1 MSAPK
6 PPGWAQTL
14 LRWLHPANTLEE
26 VEGDLDE
33 LYEYWYRRGGRSQAV
48 MRYILNVISVLPP
61 FVKRRAS
68 QTKYDQTFFLNPDM
82 LSNYFKIAWRNM
94 LRQKAYSALNIA
106 GLSIGMACSIL
117 ILLWV
122 RNELSYDRF
131 HANADQLFRMTCNAG
146 DFKAA
151 VSPAGMA
158 AGLQSQMPQIE
169 ASVRLSKPV
178 TSLFE
183 AGEKKF
189 QEKRVVFAD
198 SNFLRVFSFPLLKG
212 DVRTALSNPGAL
224 LITEEI
230 AKKYYGDQDPIG
242 KVIRRD
248 NHENFTIAGVL
259 ANTPSNS
266 HLQFDFVMPM
276 SYLARF
282 DNDLKTSTW
291 GNFNFYTYFQLNKN
305 VNTSAAGLQAMA
317 AQIYKLYKA
326 HGNEMKV
333 DFQLQP
339 LTAIHLH
346 SDLQIDLPG
355 HGNMQYVNIFFVV
368 AIFILVVACINFMNL
383 ATARSERRA
392 KEVGLR
398 KVVGAGRYQLI
409 VQFLGESLIFSFLS
423 LLIAL
428 VIVYM
433 LLPVFQ
439 MLTEKELAIQLLD
452 GRLLLSLVGIAILTG
467 LVSGSYPALF
477 LSGFAPVKV
486 LKGKMRVAG
495 ANLLFR
501 NGLVITQFVVA
512 IILLIGTAVVYKQ
525 LNFIKNR
532 NLGFD
537 KSNLLYLSMSGEL
550 WDKKQALK
558 TALGENPLT
567 ENFSIISQLPT
578 AITSGTV
585 DLEWEGQVARN
596 EIVVPSLDVDEN
608 FVKVFKT
615 KLLAGRGFSR
625 DFSGDTANYVINERA
640 MQIMGMNA
648 GNAVGKS
655 ISFSE
660 SKGTIIGVVKD
671 FNFKSLQHAVEPL
684 ILRLNR
690 WGGVVIV
697 RTRGGAN
704 EATIGKLGEIS
715 RQLNPAYPFT
725 YGFLDKDLDNLYR
738 SEQQMGNIFNLF
750 AGLAIFISCLGLYGL
765 SAFMAEQRKKE
776 IGVRKVLGATVSG
789 VVALLSQGF
798 LKLILIAILLATP
811 IAWYAMDRWLADFAY
826 QTTIDWWVFVLA
838 GLIAATI
845 ALVTVSFQ
853 SIRAALMNPVKSL
866 QGD

>member
-6 PPGWAQTL
+6 PPGWARTL

-33 LYEYWYRRGGRSQAV
+33 LYEYWYRRAGKTQAV
-48 MRYILNVISVLPP
+48 FRYSLNVISVLPP
-61 FVKRRAS
+61 FVKRR
-68 QTKYDQTFFLNPDM
+68 QRKTEYDQTFFLNPDM

-131 HANADQLFRMTCNAG
+131 HTNADQLFRLTCNAG

-169 ASVRLSKPV
+169 SSVRISKPV

-183 AGEKKF
+183 VGEKKF
-189 QEKRVVFAD
+189 EEKRVIFAD
-198 SNFLRVFSFPLLKG
+198 SNFLRVFSFPLVKG
-212 DVRTALSNPGAL
+212 DVRTALNNPDAL
-224 LITEEI
+224 LVTEET
-230 AKKYYGDQDPIG
+230 ARKYYGDQDPIG
-242 KVIRRD
+242 KIIRR
-248 NHENFTIAGVL
+248 NNQENFTIAGVL

-266 HLQFDFVMPM
+266 HLQFDFVIPM
-276 SYLARF
+276 SNLARF
-282 DNDLKTSTW
+282 DNDLKTATW

-305 VNTSAAGLQAMA
+305 VNTSDLGLNALSK
-317 AQIYKLYKA
+317 QIYKLFKA
-326 HGNEMKV
+326 HGSEMKV
-333 DFQLQP
+333 DFHLQP

-423 LLIAL
+423 LLIAI

-452 GRLLLSLVGIAILTG
+452 GKLLLSLVGIAILTG

-550 WDKKQALK
+550 WNKKQALK
-558 TALGENPLT
+558 TALGENALT